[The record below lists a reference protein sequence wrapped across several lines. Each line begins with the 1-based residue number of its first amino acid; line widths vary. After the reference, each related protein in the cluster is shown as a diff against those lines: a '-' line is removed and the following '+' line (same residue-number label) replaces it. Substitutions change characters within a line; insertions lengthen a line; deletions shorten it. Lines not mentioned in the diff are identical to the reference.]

1 MLKYIQILCR
11 EGAVNIEGNNEILV
25 EAYRSSYDNGYEYLN
40 FDERTAFL
48 TPTKLKE
55 LLDKFEISEFTVSD
69 DSMFLIDTLK
79 GYQDI
84 GYRVKGL
91 VELKDTNK
99 PAILL
104 QMEN

>member
-1 MLKYIQILCR
+1 MLKYIQVLCR

-55 LLDKFEISEFTVSD
+55 LLDKFGINKFTVSD
-69 DSMFLIDTLK
+69 DSMFLLNTLK
-79 GYQDI
+79 GYQDV
-84 GYRVKGL
+84 GYKVKGL
-91 VELKDTNK
+91 IELKGTNK

-104 QMEN
+104 QKEV